1 MHALACDHTG
11 AKYDSDINMSRTNR
25 QRFQPLSPSSR
36 LMCVS
41 QGARRGSEMIY
52 PRLCARCG
60 KNVIKLRSKT
70 ELASRRFL
78 RYGDSLSVPNYCPP

>member
-11 AKYDSDINMSRTNR
+11 VRYDSDINMSRTNR
-25 QRFQPLSPSSR
+25 QHFQPSSPSSL

-41 QGARRGSEMIY
+41 QGAGRGSEMIHSL
-52 PRLCARCG
+52 LCARCG

-70 ELASRRFL
+70 ELASHRFL